1 MDMTA
6 ASLAPFL
13 MHSREEF
20 QTWLARD
27 LEVRDELYAL
37 MGREPSPGIDSLDEL
52 EAFLLGRFPGPAA
65 AVALEHRGITD
76 AAARHVGLV
85 FVLNV
90 DDAVWD
96 IELDNEAALFYRLPV
111 IRFADDAQECPLT
124 MTTAALDRR
133 TGDYLRTIIESYR
146 DDYCSTSR

>member
-1 MDMTA
+1 MTGVT
-6 ASLAPFL
+6 LAPFM

-20 QTWLARD
+20 QTWLAMD

-37 MGREPSPGIDSLDEL
+37 IGTELVPDVESLDAL
-52 EAFLLGRFPGPAA
+52 EAFLLGRFPDPAA
-65 AVALEHRGITD
+65 AVTLEYRGITD

-96 IELDNEAALFYRLPV
+96 IELNDQARLFYRLPV
-111 IRFADDAQECPLT
+111 IRLANGAEECPLT
-124 MTTAALDRR
+124 MVTASLDRR
-133 TGDYLRTIIESYR
+133 AGDYLRAVVENYQ
-146 DDYCSTSR
+146 DDYPITM